1 MNKLYVI
8 KFILK
13 GDFCI
18 STYNCWNPSEA
29 KAKMDKNPEWNY
41 EIVEDNNI
49 HCIIEGRQRN
59 ETDKANK
66 FNCNYC

>member
-8 KFILK
+8 KFMLK
-13 GDFCI
+13 DDFCI

-49 HCIIEGRQRN
+49 HCIIEGR
-59 ETDKANK
+59 
-66 FNCNYC
+66 